1 MIRLFEYQDADLF
14 CHHSL
19 DESPSPSE
27 FYMHAHERMEILYF
41 LSGDAQYLVE
51 GSVYPLHPGE
61 LLIMNRAEAHK
72 LQLLSAQ
79 PYERIVMHFSPSVL
93 RGFDPDGLLLRVFA
107 EKPLGRQ
114 NHYAS
119 PKFSALFSEFDAPG
133 SPEHLRIHMLLIL
146 ANVLYKLCSLSEAA
160 ASAAAPEVTAS
171 PEEAAAAPAAETAVT
186 YPLTVT
192 DQLGREVT
200 IETEPKT
207 LASGYYISTSLLIAL
222 GLQDELVGVEAK
234 ADKRT
239 IYSLSAPELQS
250 LPSIGTAK
258 EFDLEG
264 CAALTPD
271 LVIVPAKLK
280 DSIPQMEELGL
291 TVLAVKP
298 EDQDKLYGAIDLLAQ
313 ATNTVARGEELKSAI
328 EDNLL
333 SLREAIGDAEAPTVY
348 MAGNSSVLQTAG
360 PAMYQ
365 NYMIE
370 NAGGLNAAASVEDT
384 YWAEVSYEQVL
395 DWDPDYIILASD
407 ADYDV
412 DSVLNDAALADC
424 TAVREG
430 HVYQL
435 PHAIEAVDSPVP
447 GSFLG
452 SVYLGSVLHPEQVSE
467 QFYHDCA
474 DAFYTT
480 YYGFTPAS
488 YE

>member
-1 MIRLFEYQDADLF
+1 MKMTKMTA
-14 CHHSL
+14 
-19 DESPSPSE
+19 
-27 FYMHAHERMEILYF
+27 
-41 LSGDAQYLVE
+41 
-51 GSVYPLHPGE
+51 
-61 LLIMNRAEAHK
+61 
-72 LQLLSAQ
+72 
-79 PYERIVMHFSPSVL
+79 
-93 RGFDPDGLLLRVFA
+93 LLLA
-107 EKPLGRQ
+107 
-114 NHYAS
+114 AAM
-119 PKFSALFSEFDAPG
+119 ALTACG
-133 SPEHLRIHMLLIL
+133 ST
-146 ANVLYKLCSLSEAA
+146 AAVSSEAA
-160 ASAAAPEVTAS
+160 ASATAAPEVTAS
-171 PEEAAAAPAAETAVT
+171 PEEAAAAPAAADTAVT

-222 GLQDELVGVEAK
+222 GVQDELVGVEAK

-298 EDQDKLYGAIDLLAQ
+298 EDQDKLYDAIDLLAQ

>member
-1 MIRLFEYQDADLF
+1 MR
-14 CHHSL
+14 
-19 DESPSPSE
+19 
-27 FYMHAHERMEILYF
+27 
-41 LSGDAQYLVE
+41 
-51 GSVYPLHPGE
+51 
-61 LLIMNRAEAHK
+61 
-72 LQLLSAQ
+72 
-79 PYERIVMHFSPSVL
+79 
-93 RGFDPDGLLLRVFA
+93 FA
-107 EKPLGRQ
+107 EKYGCRLLTVKEIFDGHGDFNLVMMQKKLVPNYETFDDSFVFTGVQIGKRTAFGSWKAPDNGKPLLYSSLGTAF
-114 NHYAS
+114 NNWPEYY
-119 PKFSALFSEFDAPG
+119 PILFDAVRDLDINVFAALG
-133 SPEHLRIHMLLIL
+133 SIDPASLKDIP
-146 ANVLYKLCSLSEAA
+146 ANVEVGQMVPQLDILSQASVFITHAGMGGTGEA
-160 ASAAAPEVTAS
+160 
-171 PEEAAAAPAAETAVT
+171 
-186 YPLTVT
+186 
-192 DQLGREVT
+192 
-200 IETEPKT
+200 I
-207 LASGYYISTSLLIAL
+207 YYGVPMIA
-222 GLQDELVGVEAK
+222 
-234 ADKRT
+234 
-239 IYSLSAPELQS
+239 
-250 LPSIGTAK
+250 
-258 EFDLEG
+258 
-264 CAALTPD
+264 
-271 LVIVPAKLK
+271 
-280 DSIPQMEELGL
+280 IPQMEELGL

-333 SLREAIGDAEAPTVY
+333 SLHEAIGDAEAPTVY

-474 DAFYTT
+474 DTFYTT

>member
-1 MIRLFEYQDADLF
+1 MKKLTAFGLALAMALGLLSGCGSSNSDSNTPSGDDASDAAAKTKLVVATSPDFPPFESLEGGEVVGIEVDILKKVAEKMGMELDLQQMDFDSVIPGVQAGKFDVGMSGITVTDKRKENVDFSSVYFMAAQAIVVTADSGITGKADL
-14 CHHSL
+14 
-19 DESPSPSE
+19 
-27 FYMHAHERMEILYF
+27 
-41 LSGDAQYLVE
+41 E
-51 GSVYPLHPGE
+51 GKKVSVQTGTT
-61 LLIMNRAEAHK
+61 AEEYCMGNG
-72 LQLLSAQ
+72 
-79 PYERIVMHFSPSVL
+79 YEVL
-93 RGFDPDGLLLRVFA
+93 AFT
-107 EKPLGRQ
+107 
-114 NHYAS
+114 
-119 PKFSALFSEFDAPG
+119 
-133 SPEHLRIHMLLIL
+133 
-146 ANVLYKLCSLSEAA
+146 ANND
-160 ASAAAPEVTAS
+160 
-171 PEEAAAAPAAETAVT
+171 AAAALTAGKVDAW
-186 YPLTVT
+186 VV
-192 DQLGREVT
+192 DNEVA
-200 IETEPKT
+200 
-207 LASGYYISTSLLIAL
+207 LAM
-222 GLQDELVGVEAK
+222 
-234 ADKRT
+234 
-239 IYSLSAPELQS
+239 AP
-250 LPSIGTAK
+250 
-258 EFDLEG
+258 
-264 CAALTPD
+264 
-271 LVIVPAKLK
+271 
-280 DSIPQMEELGL
+280 ELGL

-333 SLREAIGDAEAPTVY
+333 SLHEAIGDAEAPTVY

>member
-1 MIRLFEYQDADLF
+1 MKMTKMTA
-14 CHHSL
+14 
-19 DESPSPSE
+19 
-27 FYMHAHERMEILYF
+27 
-41 LSGDAQYLVE
+41 
-51 GSVYPLHPGE
+51 
-61 LLIMNRAEAHK
+61 
-72 LQLLSAQ
+72 
-79 PYERIVMHFSPSVL
+79 
-93 RGFDPDGLLLRVFA
+93 LLLA
-107 EKPLGRQ
+107 
-114 NHYAS
+114 AAM
-119 PKFSALFSEFDAPG
+119 ALTACG
-133 SPEHLRIHMLLIL
+133 ST
-146 ANVLYKLCSLSEAA
+146 AAVSSEAA
-160 ASAAAPEVTAS
+160 ASAAAAPEVTAS
-171 PEEAAAAPAAETAVT
+171 PEAAAAAPAAAETAVT

-222 GLQDELVGVEAK
+222 GVQDELVGVEAK

-333 SLREAIGDAEAPTVY
+333 SLRAAIGDAEAPTVY

-370 NAGGLNAAASVEDT
+370 NAGGLNAHASDEDT
-384 YWAEVSYEQVL
+384 Y
-395 DWDPDYIILASD
+395 
-407 ADYDV
+407 
-412 DSVLNDAALADC
+412 
-424 TAVREG
+424 
-430 HVYQL
+430 
-435 PHAIEAVDSPVP
+435 
-447 GSFLG
+447 
-452 SVYLGSVLHPEQVSE
+452 
-467 QFYHDCA
+467 
-474 DAFYTT
+474 
-480 YYGFTPAS
+480 
-488 YE
+488 

>member
-1 MIRLFEYQDADLF
+1 MELELKRDAIHCFETVADVTICQEETQEAIVPDACPDILRIVEVCGQACLTGKQAREGMATVSGMVRASVLYLPETGGCLRHMELSVPFTCQVEAPGLTSQGTILADPRL
-14 CHHSL
+14 
-19 DESPSPSE
+19 
-27 FYMHAHERMEILYF
+27 RW
-41 LSGDAQYLVE
+41 
-51 GSVYPLHPGE
+51 
-61 LLIMNRAEAHK
+61 AEA
-72 LQLLSAQ
+72 
-79 PYERIVMHFSPSVL
+79 RVL
-93 RGFDPDGLLLRVFA
+93 NPRKILLRVD
-107 EKPLGRQ
+107 L
-114 NHYAS
+114 
-119 PKFSALFSEFDAPG
+119 ALLLAAAMALTACG
-133 SPEHLRIHMLLIL
+133 ST
-146 ANVLYKLCSLSEAA
+146 AAVSSEAA
-160 ASAAAPEVTAS
+160 ASATAAPEVTAS
-171 PEEAAAAPAAETAVT
+171 PEEAAVEPAAETAVT

-333 SLREAIGDAEAPTVY
+333 SLHEAIGDAEAPTVY

-435 PHAIEAVDSPVP
+435 PHAIESVDSPVP

-474 DAFYTT
+474 DTFYTT

>member
-1 MIRLFEYQDADLF
+1 M
-14 CHHSL
+14 
-19 DESPSPSE
+19 
-27 FYMHAHERMEILYF
+27 
-41 LSGDAQYLVE
+41 
-51 GSVYPLHPGE
+51 
-61 LLIMNRAEAHK
+61 
-72 LQLLSAQ
+72 
-79 PYERIVMHFSPSVL
+79 
-93 RGFDPDGLLLRVFA
+93 
-107 EKPLGRQ
+107 
-114 NHYAS
+114 
-119 PKFSALFSEFDAPG
+119 
-133 SPEHLRIHMLLIL
+133 
-146 ANVLYKLCSLSEAA
+146 
-160 ASAAAPEVTAS
+160 
-171 PEEAAAAPAAETAVT
+171 
-186 YPLTVT
+186 
-192 DQLGREVT
+192 
-200 IETEPKT
+200 
-207 LASGYYISTSLLIAL
+207 
-222 GLQDELVGVEAK
+222 
-234 ADKRT
+234 
-239 IYSLSAPELQS
+239 
-250 LPSIGTAK
+250 
-258 EFDLEG
+258 
-264 CAALTPD
+264 
-271 LVIVPAKLK
+271 PAKLK

-298 EDQDKLYGAIDLLAQ
+298 EDQDKLYDAIDLLAQ

-407 ADYDV
+407 AAYDV

-474 DAFYTT
+474 DAFYAT

>member
-1 MIRLFEYQDADLF
+1 MKMTKMTA
-14 CHHSL
+14 
-19 DESPSPSE
+19 
-27 FYMHAHERMEILYF
+27 
-41 LSGDAQYLVE
+41 
-51 GSVYPLHPGE
+51 
-61 LLIMNRAEAHK
+61 
-72 LQLLSAQ
+72 
-79 PYERIVMHFSPSVL
+79 
-93 RGFDPDGLLLRVFA
+93 LLLA
-107 EKPLGRQ
+107 
-114 NHYAS
+114 AAM
-119 PKFSALFSEFDAPG
+119 ALTACG
-133 SPEHLRIHMLLIL
+133 ST
-146 ANVLYKLCSLSEAA
+146 AAVSSEAA
-160 ASAAAPEVTAS
+160 ASATAAPEVTAS
-171 PEEAAAAPAAETAVT
+171 PEEAAAAPAAADTAVT

-222 GLQDELVGVEAK
+222 GVQDELVGVEAK

-313 ATNTVARGEELKSAI
+313 ATNTVARGEALKSAI

-333 SLREAIGDAEAPTVY
+333 SLHEAIGDAEAPTVY
-348 MAGNSSVLQTAG
+348 M
-360 PAMYQ
+360 
-365 NYMIE
+365 
-370 NAGGLNAAASVEDT
+370 AGGLNAAASVEDT

-424 TAVREG
+424 TAVKEG

>member
-1 MIRLFEYQDADLF
+1 MVWVWDRSF
-14 CHHSL
+14 
-19 DESPSPSE
+19 
-27 FYMHAHERMEILYF
+27 
-41 LSGDAQYLVE
+41 
-51 GSVYPLHPGE
+51 
-61 LLIMNRAEAHK
+61 
-72 LQLLSAQ
+72 
-79 PYERIVMHFSPSVL
+79 FSPASSRVIY
-93 RGFDPDGLLLRVFA
+93 RVFCCRSSRRRPA
-107 EKPLGRQ
+107 SAKISRQ
-114 NHYAS
+114 TIIWDRLRARPQRRTVFRHRHTGLSRTGPPCWAKYRHRS
-119 PKFSALFSEFDAPG
+119 PNCWRWGVK
-133 SPEHLRIHMLLIL
+133 
-146 ANVLYKLCSLSEAA
+146 AA
-160 ASAAAPEVTAS
+160 ASAAAAPEVTAS
-171 PEEAAAAPAAETAVT
+171 PEEAAAAPAAAETAVT

-222 GLQDELVGVEAK
+222 GVQDELVGVEAK

-328 EDNLL
+328 EDNLF
-333 SLREAIGDAEAPTVY
+333 SLHEAIGDAEAPTVY

-424 TAVREG
+424 TAVKEG